1 MNKLKRILILGLIA
15 ILCFSV
21 IPTTVAYADSQPF
34 SIIGS
39 DGTAY
44 TPVKT
49 DIKYDPV
56 GEIYP
61 TVYCLWVP
69 EDVATLTIR
78 ASDTYQK
85 LHCACNK
92 GGTST
97 TENGEIVLSLSTNN
111 HTKRCLSTKL
121 KNIPDVG
128 KYIDSSTDVAHLML
142 VKLYDDQ
149 ATKISYI
156 LIQAG
161 GTKLIA
167 DPQPFSITGS
177 DGTAYTPVKTDI
189 KYDPVGEIY
198 PTVYCLW
205 VPEDVA
211 TLTIRASDTYQK
223 LHCACNKG
231 GTSTTENGEIV
242 LSLSTNNHTKRCLS
256 TKLKNIPGV
265 GKYIDSSTDA
275 AHLMLVKLY
284 DDQTTDISYILIQAG
299 GSAPT
304 EDTTPP
310 ELSLVANGVQRTG
323 ETTATVKFTSS
334 EAGTVYYSLVSADA
348 VDTSGA
354 GTPMVSGENT
364 LNITGLTADAATVY
378 IKAKDSSGNIS
389 ESTLKAAVPAYE
401 TTYEIYLGLWSHA
414 QYYDLGYRVASVTAD
429 GRPLSMSGISEVECS
444 GVKAG
449 QTVKV
454 TLYIPEAGKELA
466 SVSLITNDGNKT
478 PINVTVDGT
487 ENSFTFT
494 MPAANVRT
502 AIGESFT
509 LKDSSIVRYSLKS
522 GVSLLYSNVGNIES
536 NRQGTVTFTDSNGVT
551 LMQAQPGQQVTVTA
565 QPVPYT
571 AGDVFHRKFVCWKGI
586 EGIKVSA
593 EDQLKPSFTFEMP
606 ANDVYLFAEINNVGT
621 EVTWKTNPLDVTNVQ
636 LKGLSSNDSPFV
648 FADGAT
654 LSAIPLGED
663 WWYRYEFTGWTVER
677 DGTTLPD
684 SEVSTSLVNSSRP
697 KGSFGYATKVE
708 FKASGEKMAVTA
720 NFRER
725 AFASV
730 TAAADAAMGSATV
743 TVGSS
748 TPAETQSVVYEGQTV
763 TLTATPGD
771 RYTLTGWEVKE
782 AGSDTL
788 IPTTPVEGN
797 ANQATFTMPATD
809 NSITATAIF
818 AVDPDK
824 ASTACVLEDVDLK
837 ITGATVENQGPSYT
851 VTVPANTDEDTL
863 SAAVLKFTISEYAD
877 IIRAGDETPWPT
889 NGQACGMTLDT
900 PVTFTVRSE
909 KCRLGGDD
917 AAKAEYTIT
926 VVRAKSTQCAID
938 SAKLGNVDGVVDQTG
953 KTVTFTVPADTED
966 SAVATM
972 PLTFTCSQYAS
983 IKLKDAEADWV
994 NDTACG
1000 MKLNEEKTFV
1010 VTAEDGTTT
1019 AEYTVVIHRAP
1030 SDKKALT
1037 GATLGDIAA
1046 VIDEDGHALT
1056 FTVPSD
1062 TTDSTLGEMILK
1074 FTCSP
1079 RAAVKLKDAEDNW
1092 PAAGLRSGLKLGIPA
1107 TFVVTAENGDTQE
1120 YTVTVNRE
1128 KSTEKAITE
1137 AVLTKTGGASVKAD
1151 ISEQNK
1157 TVTFMLPVGTTDA
1170 DVAAMTLKFT
1180 CSQYASIKLEGAETN
1195 WPADGQLCGMKLNE
1209 AKTFVVTA
1217 ENGGTQPYTVL
1228 IVRGKS
1234 AAKELTSAIL
1244 LAKAGDTTSPAT
1256 VKIDNA
1262 KKTID
1267 FTLPAGTDTSK
1278 LGEMILKLT
1287 VSDYATVAKKD
1298 DPGKNWTEGAVCGME
1313 LDKAATFTV
1322 TAENGSTQD
1331 YTVTITRTKSTT
1343 KDITAVKLLDADKSV
1358 IAEGKLSGTTWTITL
1373 PSDTDKALINKIGT
1387 STDVFMQINYT
1398 GVSLAQAEG
1407 YDDATGIIGKWSSG
1421 NVMCGISPNS
1431 SKTFT
1436 VTAED
1441 GSTKTYT
1448 VEIKYTAPNA
1458 PTLSNGSA
1466 TRTSKTGATVK
1477 FTSSE
1482 AGTYYYKVVTHG
1494 AAAPTVDEIKK
1505 STTKGTASAGETTFT
1520 LSNLTEDARDIYIVV
1535 VSASGGESTAL
1546 KIEIPAY
1553 GGGTETPD
1561 TGKFTITANAPK
1573 GGTITTNRT
1582 KADKG
1587 DEIIVTVTPDSG
1599 YQMVEGSLS
1608 YSLAVAG
1615 GETVKITGNRF
1626 IMPGGNVTITCKW
1639 ETATTTAKGITSF
1652 SINGVAGAVNNT
1664 TNTITITMPRG
1675 TDVTKLTPTISTNG
1689 VKSLTPGSGE
1699 TVNFTNSVT
1708 YMATMEDGS
1717 TKAYTVTVYV
1727 DKGTL
1732 ADQFWDKLTD
1742 FVNQVPW
1749 WEYAKH
1755 QQSTSSYPKYW

>member
-21 IPTTVAYADSQPF
+21 IPTTVAYAD
-34 SIIGS
+34 
-39 DGTAY
+39 
-44 TPVKT
+44 
-49 DIKYDPV
+49 
-56 GEIYP
+56 
-61 TVYCLWVP
+61 
-69 EDVATLTIR
+69 
-78 ASDTYQK
+78 
-85 LHCACNK
+85 
-92 GGTST
+92 
-97 TENGEIVLSLSTNN
+97 
-111 HTKRCLSTKL
+111 
-121 KNIPDVG
+121 
-128 KYIDSSTDVAHLML
+128 
-142 VKLYDDQ
+142 
-149 ATKISYI
+149 
-156 LIQAG
+156 
-161 GTKLIA
+161 
-167 DPQPFSITGS
+167 PQPFSITGS

-189 KYDPVGEIY
+189 KYDPVDDIY

-205 VPEDVA
+205 IPEDVEA
-211 TLTIRASDTYQK
+211 LTIRASDTYQN
-223 LHCACNKG
+223 LHCACKRG

-242 LSLSTNNHTKRCLS
+242 LSLSTNNHAKWCLS
-256 TKLKNIPGV
+256 TKLKNIPDV
-265 GKYIDSSTDA
+265 GKYIDSSRDA

-284 DDQTTDISYILIQAG
+284 DDQATDISYILIQAG
-299 GSAPT
+299 GSVPT

-310 ELSLVANGVQRTG
+310 ELSLVADGVQRTG

-334 EAGTVYYSLVSADA
+334 EAGTAYYSLVSADA
-348 VDTSGA
+348 VDTSAA
-354 GTPMVSGENT
+354 GTAMVSGENT

-389 ESTLKAAVPAYE
+389 VSTLEAAVPAYE

-502 AIGESFT
+502 AIGERFT

-522 GVSLLYSNVGNIES
+522 GVSLLYSNVGDIES
-536 NRQGTVTFTDSNGVT
+536 NRQGTVIFTDSNGVT

-571 AGDVFHRKFVCWKGI
+571 AGDVFHRKFVCWKDI

-663 WWYRYEFTGWTVER
+663 WWYRYKFTGWTVER

-708 FKASGEKMAVTA
+708 FKASGKKMAVTA

-743 TVGSS
+743 TVGGS

-763 TLTATPGD
+763 TLTATPGE
-771 RYTLTGWEVKE
+771 RYMLKGWEVKD
-782 AGSDTL
+782 ADNKDVTY
-788 IPTTPVEGN
+788 TVAKDVN
-797 ANQATFTMPATD
+797 VATFIMPATGKD
-809 NSITATAIF
+809 ITAKAIF
-818 AVDPDK
+818 EVDPAK
-824 ASTACVLEDVDLK
+824 ASAACDLSNVTL
-837 ITGATVENQGPSYT
+837 IIPGATSERSGTKYT
-851 VTVPANTDEDTL
+851 ITVPANTDEAAL
-863 SAAVLKFTISEYAD
+863 AKAVLKL
-877 IIRAGDETPWPT
+877 ET
-889 NGQACGMTLDT
+889 
-900 PVTFTVRSE
+900 
-909 KCRLGGDD
+909 
-917 AAKAEYTIT
+917 
-926 VVRAKSTQCAID
+926 
-938 SAKLGNVDGVVDQTG
+938 
-953 KTVTFTVPADTED
+953 
-966 SAVATM
+966 
-972 PLTFTCSQYAS
+972 
-983 IKLKDAEADWV
+983 
-994 NDTACG
+994 
-1000 MKLNEEKTFV
+1000 
-1010 VTAEDGTTT
+1010 
-1019 AEYTVVIHRAP
+1019 
-1030 SDKKALT
+1030 
-1037 GATLGDIAA
+1037 
-1046 VIDEDGHALT
+1046 
-1056 FTVPSD
+1056 
-1062 TTDSTLGEMILK
+1062 
-1074 FTCSP
+1074 
-1079 RAAVKLKDAEDNW
+1079 
-1092 PAAGLRSGLKLGIPA
+1092 
-1107 TFVVTAENGDTQE
+1107 
-1120 YTVTVNRE
+1120 
-1128 KSTEKAITE
+1128 
-1137 AVLTKTGGASVKAD
+1137 
-1151 ISEQNK
+1151 
-1157 TVTFMLPVGTTDA
+1157 
-1170 DVAAMTLKFT
+1170 
-1180 CSQYASIKLEGAETN
+1180 
-1195 WPADGQLCGMKLNE
+1195 
-1209 AKTFVVTA
+1209 
-1217 ENGGTQPYTVL
+1217 
-1228 IVRGKS
+1228 
-1234 AAKELTSAIL
+1234 
-1244 LAKAGDTTSPAT
+1244 
-1256 VKIDNA
+1256 
-1262 KKTID
+1262 
-1267 FTLPAGTDTSK
+1267 
-1278 LGEMILKLT
+1278 
-1287 VSDYATVAKKD
+1287 SDYATVKKSGD
-1298 DPGKNWTEGAVCGME
+1298 TGNWPAEGKACDME

-1331 YTVTITRTKSTT
+1331 YAVTITKAKSSE
-1343 KDITAVKLLDADKSV
+1343 KDITAVKLLNADKSV

-1482 AGTYYYKVVTHG
+1482 AGNYFYKVVDHG
-1494 AAAPTVDEIKK
+1494 AAVPTVDTSKNGT
-1505 STTKGTASAGETTFT
+1505 SAVKGENTIT

-1535 VSASGGESTAL
+1535 VNASRGESAAL
-1546 KIEIPAY
+1546 KVEIPAY
-1553 GGGTETPD
+1553 GSGSETPD
-1561 TGKFTITANAPK
+1561 TGKFTITINAPK

-1587 DEIIVTVTPDSG
+1587 DEIIVTVKPDSG
-1599 YQMVEGSLS
+1599 YQMVEGSLT

-1626 IMPGGNVTITCKW
+1626 TMPAGNVTITCKW

-1652 SINGVAGAVNNT
+1652 SVSGVVGAVNNT
-1664 TNTITITMPRG
+1664 TNTITITLPRG
-1675 TDVTKLTPTISTNG
+1675 TDVTKLTPVIATNG

-1699 TVNFTNSVT
+1699 TVDFTNAVT
-1708 YMATMEDGS
+1708 YTAAMEDGS
-1717 TKAYTVTVYV
+1717 SKTYTVTVYV

-1742 FVNQVPW
+1742 FATQVPW

-1755 QQSTSSYPKYW
+1755 QQSTSKYPKYW

>member
-128 KYIDSSTDVAHLML
+128 KYIDSSRDVAHLML

-161 GTKLIA
+161 GAKLIA

-198 PTVYCLW
+198 PTVYCLR

-284 DDQTTDISYILIQAG
+284 DDQATDISYILIQAG
-299 GSAPT
+299 GSVPT

-310 ELSLVANGVQRTG
+310 ELSLIANGVQRTG

-348 VDTSGA
+348 VDTSTA
-354 GTPMVSGENT
+354 GTAMVSGENT
-364 LNITGLTADAATVY
+364 LNITGITADATTVY
-378 IKAKDSSGNIS
+378 IKAKDGSGNIS
-389 ESTLKAAVPAYE
+389 VSTLEAAVPAYE

-502 AIGESFT
+502 AIGERFT

-522 GVSLLYSNVGNIES
+522 GVSLLYSNVGDIES

-551 LMQAQPGQQVTVTA
+551 LMQALPGQQVTVTA

-571 AGDVFHRKFVCWKGI
+571 AGNVFHRKFVCWKDI
-586 EGIKVSA
+586 EGIEVSA
-593 EDQLKPSFTFEMP
+593 EDRLTPSFTFTMP
-606 ANDVYLFAEINNVGT
+606 ASDVYLFAEINNVGT

-677 DGTTLPD
+677 DGATLPD

-708 FKASGEKMAVTA
+708 FKASGEKMTVTA

-725 AFASV
+725 KFASV
-730 TAAADAAMGSATV
+730 TAVADATMGSATV
-743 TVGSS
+743 TVGENTGTSQY
-748 TPAETQSVVYEGQTV
+748 PVYEGQTV

-771 RYTLTGWEVKE
+771 RYSLKGWDVK
-782 AGSDTL
+782 DTDN
-788 IPTTPVEGN
+788 TAVEYRVAKD
-797 ANQATFTMPATD
+797 ANVATFIMPDTGKD
-809 NSITATAIF
+809 ITAKAIF
-818 AVDPDK
+818 EVDPEK
-824 ASTACVLEDVDLK
+824 ASNERNV
-837 ITGATVENQGPSYT
+837 TGVNLYSGSTDGAPINQGFAKEGT
-851 VTVPANTDEDTL
+851 KLTITLPANMDTANL
-863 SAAVLKFTISEYAD
+863 ADLILKFTVSDYATIKQKD
-877 IIRAGDETPWPT
+877 ANENWPAD
-889 NGQACGMTLDT
+889 GKACGMALDT
-900 PVTFTVRSE
+900 PVTFTV
-909 KCRLGGDD
+909 
-917 AAKAEYTIT
+917 
-926 VVRAKSTQCAID
+926 
-938 SAKLGNVDGVVDQTG
+938 
-953 KTVTFTVPADTED
+953 
-966 SAVATM
+966 
-972 PLTFTCSQYAS
+972 
-983 IKLKDAEADWV
+983 
-994 NDTACG
+994 
-1000 MKLNEEKTFV
+1000 
-1010 VTAEDGTTT
+1010 
-1019 AEYTVVIHRAP
+1019 
-1030 SDKKALT
+1030 
-1037 GATLGDIAA
+1037 
-1046 VIDEDGHALT
+1046 
-1056 FTVPSD
+1056 
-1062 TTDSTLGEMILK
+1062 
-1074 FTCSP
+1074 
-1079 RAAVKLKDAEDNW
+1079 
-1092 PAAGLRSGLKLGIPA
+1092 
-1107 TFVVTAENGDTQE
+1107 TAENG
-1120 YTVTVNRE
+1120 
-1128 KSTEKAITE
+1128 K
-1137 AVLTKTGGASVKAD
+1137 
-1151 ISEQNK
+1151 
-1157 TVTFMLPVGTTDA
+1157 
-1170 DVAAMTLKFT
+1170 
-1180 CSQYASIKLEGAETN
+1180 
-1195 WPADGQLCGMKLNE
+1195 
-1209 AKTFVVTA
+1209 
-1217 ENGGTQPYTVL
+1217 
-1228 IVRGKS
+1228 
-1234 AAKELTSAIL
+1234 
-1244 LAKAGDTTSPAT
+1244 
-1256 VKIDNA
+1256 
-1262 KKTID
+1262 
-1267 FTLPAGTDTSK
+1267 
-1278 LGEMILKLT
+1278 
-1287 VSDYATVAKKD
+1287 
-1298 DPGKNWTEGAVCGME
+1298 
-1313 LDKAATFTV
+1313 
-1322 TAENGSTQD
+1322 TQD
-1331 YTVTITRTKSTT
+1331 YTLTITKAKSRE
-1343 KDITAVKLLDADKSV
+1343 KDITAVKLLNADKSV

-1458 PTLSNGSA
+1458 PTLSGGSA
-1466 TRTSKTGATVK
+1466 TRSSKTAATVK

-1482 AGTYYYKVVTHG
+1482 AGNYFYKVVDHG
-1494 AAAPTVDEIKK
+1494 AAAPTADEIMK
-1505 STTKGTASAGETTFT
+1505 STTKGTASTGEITFT

-1535 VSASGGESTAL
+1535 VSAAGGESAPL
-1546 KIEIPAY
+1546 KVEIPAY
-1553 GGGTETPD
+1553 GSGSETPD
-1561 TGKFTITANAPK
+1561 TGKFTITINAPK

-1587 DEIIVTVTPDSG
+1587 DEIIVTVKPDSG
-1599 YQMVEGSLS
+1599 YQMVEGSLT

-1626 IMPGGNVTITCKW
+1626 TMPAGNVTITCKW

-1652 SINGVAGAVNNT
+1652 SISGVVGAVNNT
-1664 TNTITITMPRG
+1664 TNTITITLPRG
-1675 TDVTKLTPTISTNG
+1675 TDVTKLTPVIATNG

-1699 TVNFTNSVT
+1699 TVDFTNAVT
-1708 YMATMEDGS
+1708 YTAAMEDGS
-1717 TKAYTVTVYV
+1717 SKTYTVTVYV

-1742 FVNQVPW
+1742 FATQVPW

-1755 QQSTSSYPKYW
+1755 QQSTSKYPKYW

>member
-1 MNKLKRILILGLIA
+1 MKKHKQTILPLLLLTVLLLVGL
-15 ILCFSV
+15 CDR
-21 IPTTVAYADSQPF
+21 AYAEESARYPYLASIEVIDVKF
-34 SIIGS
+34 STGATFEEGK
-39 DGTAY
+39 DGK
-44 TPVKT
+44 PVKT
-49 DIKYDPV
+49 QWKNYTEPQLPENTLQCDYV
-56 GEIYP
+56 LGEI
-61 TVYCLWVP
+61 TVYTNGVP
-69 EDVATLTIR
+69 K
-78 ASDTYQK
+78 ASAKRSAKVTPIYK
-85 LHCACNK
+85 LEN
-92 GGTST
+92 SDLV
-97 TENGEIVLSLSTNN
+97 TEYAPVSGS
-111 HTKRCLSTKL
+111 
-121 KNIPDVG
+121 
-128 KYIDSSTDVAHLML
+128 
-142 VKLYDDQ
+142 
-149 ATKISYI
+149 ATKTI
-156 LIQAG
+156 
-161 GTKLIA
+161 KV
-167 DPQPFSITGS
+167 GS
-177 DGTAYTPVKTDI
+177 KMANKIYFVANGKKYGYYLTVTDI
-189 KYDPVGEIY
+189 KNDDSPVET
-198 PTVYCLW
+198 PT
-205 VPEDVA
+205 A
-211 TLTIRASDTYQK
+211 ITL
-223 LHCACNKG
+223 
-231 GTSTTENGEIV
+231 EEIV
-242 LSLSTNNHTKRCLS
+242 TNRT
-256 TKLKNIPGV
+256 
-265 GKYIDSSTDA
+265 
-275 AHLMLVKLY
+275 
-284 DDQTTDISYILIQAG
+284 
-299 GSAPT
+299 
-304 EDTTPP
+304 
-310 ELSLVANGVQRTG
+310 AN
-323 ETTATVKFTSS
+323 ET
-334 EAGTVYYSLVSADA
+334 
-348 VDTSGA
+348 
-354 GTPMVSGENT
+354 
-364 LNITGLTADAATVY
+364 ATVY
-378 IKAKDSSGNIS
+378 IKSNAAGTYCYDVTEVDG
-389 ESTLKAAVPAYE
+389 EPTFDTTAEGTTLKSGVN
-401 TTYEIYLGLWSHA
+401 TIQLTGLTAGAKKLHILAKSVGLT
-414 QYYDLGYRVASVTAD
+414 DVTASFDVPKFAVAHSLSASTSLLWENQGDKD
-429 GRPLSMSGISEVECS
+429 GNRKGNVVFTNQSGTSITSAFEGE
-444 GVKAG
+444 
-449 QTVKV
+449 TVTATAEPYDKSSWYEFSFV
-454 TLYIPEAGKELA
+454 QWKNETGIELA
-466 SVSLITNDGNKT
+466 EEQRKT
-478 PINVTVDGT
+478 KTV
-487 ENSFTFT
+487 TFT
-494 MPAANVRT
+494 MPDA
-502 AIGESFT
+502 
-509 LKDSSIVRYSLKS
+509 
-522 GVSLLYSNVGNIES
+522 
-536 NRQGTVTFTDSNGVT
+536 
-551 LMQAQPGQQVTVTA
+551 
-565 QPVPYT
+565 
-571 AGDVFHRKFVCWKGI
+571 DV
-586 EGIKVSA
+586 A
-593 EDQLKPSFTFEMP
+593 
-606 ANDVYLFAEINNVGT
+606 LFAEFKNVGT
-621 EVTWKTNPLDVTNVQ
+621 TVTWDSTPSGAPAIMVNGNTLDTQYVYRTGSTAIVSFNGADNWKESWVFLGWEIMIDGENRADDQKYVIYNDLSGLPSIKLAGDNVTITA
-636 LKGLSSNDSPFV
+636 KFRSKV
-648 FADGAT
+648 FA
-654 LSAIPLGED
+654 
-663 WWYRYEFTGWTVER
+663 
-677 DGTTLPD
+677 
-684 SEVSTSLVNSSRP
+684 
-697 KGSFGYATKVE
+697 
-708 FKASGEKMAVTA
+708 AVTA
-720 NFRER
+720 K
-725 AFASV
+725 
-730 TAAADAAMGSATV
+730 ADPAMGSAAV
-743 TVGSS
+743 AIGDGEASPS
-748 TPAETQSVVYEGQTV
+748 QSIVFEGQTV

-797 ANQATFTMPATD
+797 ANQATFTMPSTGKD
-809 NSITATAIF
+809 ITAKAIF
-818 AVDPDK
+818 EVDPAN
-824 ASTACVLEDVDLK
+824 ASAACVLEDVELAIPSAK
-837 ITGATVENQGPSYT
+837 VENTGTSYT
-851 VTVPANTDEDTL
+851 ITVPANTDADTL
-863 SAAVLKFTISEYAD
+863 AAAELKFTVSEYAD
-877 IIRAGDETPWPT
+877 VVTADGSVWPED
-889 NGQACGMTLDT
+889 GKACGMTLDT

-909 KCRLGGDD
+909 KCRIGEDD
-917 AAKAEYTIT
+917 TAKADYTIT
-926 VVRAKSTQCAID
+926 VIRAKSTQCAIG
-938 SAKLGNVDGVVDQTG
+938 SAKLGNVDGVVNQTG
-953 KTVTFTVPADTED
+953 KTLTFTIPADTED
-966 SAVATM
+966 SAVTNM
-972 PLTFTCSQYAS
+972 PLTFACSQYAS

-1046 VIDEDGHALT
+1046 VIDEDDHAVT
-1056 FTVPSD
+1056 FTVPAD

-1092 PAAGLRSGLKLGIPA
+1092 PAAGLRSGLKLGVPA

-1157 TVTFMLPVGTTDA
+1157 TVTFTLPVGTTDA

-1180 CSQYASIKLEGAETN
+1180 CSQYASIKLENAGDN
-1195 WPADGQLCGMKLNE
+1195 WPAGGQLCGMKLNE
-1209 AKTFVVTA
+1209 TKTFVVTA
-1217 ENGGTQPYTVL
+1217 ENGDTQAYTVL

-1234 AAKELTSAIL
+1234 SAKEITNALL

-1267 FTLPAGTDTSK
+1267 FTLPAGSDTSK

-1373 PSDTDKALINKIGT
+1373 PSDTDEALINKIGT

-1466 TRTSKTGATVK
+1466 ARSSKTAATVK
-1477 FTSSE
+1477 FTTNE

-1494 AAAPTVDEIKK
+1494 ATAPTADEIMK
-1505 STTKGTASAGETTFT
+1505 STTKGTASAGETAFT

-1626 IMPGGNVTITCKW
+1626 TMPGGNVTITCKW
-1639 ETATTTAKGITSF
+1639 ETATTTANGITSF

-1675 TDVTKLTPTISTNG
+1675 TDVTKLTPAISTNG

-1708 YMATMEDGS
+1708 YTATMEDGS
-1717 TKAYTVTVYV
+1717 TKTYTVTVYV

-1749 WEYAKH
+1749 WQYAEK
-1755 QQSTSSYPKYW
+1755 QQSTSKYPKYW

>member
-34 SIIGS
+34 SITGS

-61 TVYCLWVP
+61 TLYCLWVP
-69 EDVATLTIR
+69 EDVEALTIR
-78 ASDTYQK
+78 ASDIYTTLQ
-85 LHCACNK
+85 CACNK
-92 GGTST
+92 GGAST
-97 TENGEIVLSLSTNN
+97 VENGEIALSLSTNN

-121 KNIPDVG
+121 KNISGVD
-128 KYIDSSTDVAHLML
+128 KYIDSSTDVTHLML

-149 ATKISYI
+149 ATDISYI

-198 PTVYCLW
+198 PTVYCLR

-211 TLTIRASDTYQK
+211 TLTIRASDIYTTLQ
-223 LHCACNKG
+223 CACNKG

-256 TKLKNIPGV
+256 TKLKNISGV
-265 GKYIDSSTDA
+265 GKYIDSSTDVT
-275 AHLMLVKLY
+275 HLMLVKLY
-284 DDQTTDISYILIQAG
+284 DDQATDISYILIQAG
-299 GSAPT
+299 GSVPT

-310 ELSLVANGVQRTG
+310 ELSLVADGVQRTG

-334 EAGTVYYSLVSADA
+334 EAGTAYYSLVSADA
-348 VDTSGA
+348 VDTSAA
-354 GTPMVSGENT
+354 GTAMVSGENT

-389 ESTLKAAVPAYE
+389 VSTLEAAVPAYE

-502 AIGESFT
+502 AIGERFT

-522 GVSLLYSNVGNIES
+522 GVSLLYSNVGDIES
-536 NRQGTVTFTDSNGVT
+536 NRQGTVIFTDSNGVT

-571 AGDVFHRKFVCWKGI
+571 AGDVFHREFVCWKDI

-708 FKASGEKMAVTA
+708 FKASGKKMAVTA
-720 NFRER
+720 NFLER

-743 TVGSS
+743 TVGENTGTSQY
-748 TPAETQSVVYEGQTV
+748 PVYEGQSV
-763 TLTATPGD
+763 ILTAAPGA
-771 RYTLTGWEVKE
+771 RYTLTGWEVK
-782 AGSDTL
+782 DTDGTE
-788 IPTTPVEGN
+788 IAVTPVEGN
-797 ANQATFTMPATD
+797 ANQATFTMPATGK
-809 NSITATAIF
+809 NISAKAIF
-818 AVDPDK
+818 EVDPDK
-824 ASTACVLEDVDLK
+824 ASPACVLEDVELA
-837 ITGATVENQGPSYT
+837 IPSATVENTGTSYT
-851 VTVPANTDEDTL
+851 ITVPANTDADTL
-863 SAAVLKFTISEYAD
+863 AAAVLKFTVSKYAD
-877 IIRAGDETPWPT
+877 VVTADGSVWPED
-889 NGQACGMTLDT
+889 GKACGMTLDT

-909 KCRLGGDD
+909 KCRIGKDD
-917 AAKAEYTIT
+917 NAKADYTIT
-926 VVRAKSTQCAID
+926 VIRAKSTQCAIG

-953 KTVTFTVPADTED
+953 KTLTFTVPADTED
-966 SAVATM
+966 SAVTNM
-972 PLTFTCSQYAS
+972 PLTFACSQYAS

-1019 AEYTVVIHRAP
+1019 AVYTVVIHRAP

-1037 GATLGDIAA
+1037 GATLGDIVA

-1056 FTVPSD
+1056 FTVPAD
-1062 TTDSTLGEMILK
+1062 TTDSKLGEMILK

-1079 RAAVKLKDAEDNW
+1079 RATVKLKDADNNW
-1092 PAAGLRSGLKLGIPA
+1092 PDSGEACRLKLGVPA
-1107 TFVVTAENGDTQE
+1107 TFVVTAEDTSTRE

-1128 KSTEKAITE
+1128 QSTENAITE
-1137 AVLTKTGGASVKAD
+1137 AVLTKTDGTSVKAD
-1151 ISEQNK
+1151 ISEQNR
-1157 TVTFMLPVGTTDA
+1157 TITFTLPVGTTDA

-1217 ENGGTQPYTVL
+1217 ENGGTQKYPVL

-1234 AAKELTSAIL
+1234 AAKEITSAIL

-1267 FTLPAGTDTSK
+1267 FTLPAGSDTSK

-1287 VSDYATVAKKD
+1287 VSDYATVKKSGD
-1298 DPGKNWTEGAVCGME
+1298 TDNWPAAGKACGME
-1313 LDKAATFTV
+1313 LNKAATFTV

-1343 KDITAVKLLDADKSV
+1343 KDITAVKLLNADKSV

-1407 YDDATGIIGKWSSG
+1407 YDDATGTIGKWSSG

-1458 PTLSNGSA
+1458 PTLSGGSA
-1466 TRTSKTGATVK
+1466 TRSSKTAATVK

-1482 AGTYYYKVVTHG
+1482 AGNYFYKVVDHG
-1494 AAAPTVDEIKK
+1494 AAVPTVDTSKNGT
-1505 STTKGTASAGETTFT
+1505 SAVKGENTIT

-1535 VSASGGESTAL
+1535 VNASRGESAAL
-1546 KIEIPAY
+1546 KVEIPAY
-1553 GGGTETPD
+1553 GSGSETPD
-1561 TGKFTITANAPK
+1561 TGKFTITINAPK

-1587 DEIIVTVTPDSG
+1587 DEIIVTVKPDSG
-1599 YQMVEGSLS
+1599 YQMVEGSLT

-1626 IMPGGNVTITCKW
+1626 TMPAGNVTITCKW

-1652 SINGVAGAVNNT
+1652 SIGGVVGAVNNT
-1664 TNTITITMPRG
+1664 TNTITITLPRG
-1675 TDVTKLTPTISTNG
+1675 TDVTKLTPVIATNG
-1689 VKSLTPGSGE
+1689 VKSLTPSSGE
-1699 TVNFTNSVT
+1699 TVNFTNAVT
-1708 YMATMEDGS
+1708 YTAAMEDGS
-1717 TKAYTVTVYV
+1717 SKTYTVTVYV

-1742 FVNQVPW
+1742 FATQVPW

-1755 QQSTSSYPKYW
+1755 QQSTSKYPKYW

>member
-34 SIIGS
+34 SITGS

-61 TVYCLWVP
+61 TLYCLWVP
-69 EDVATLTIR
+69 EDVEALTIR
-78 ASDTYQK
+78 ASDIYTTLQ
-85 LHCACNK
+85 CACNK
-92 GGTST
+92 GGAST
-97 TENGEIVLSLSTNN
+97 VENGEIALSLSTNN

-121 KNIPDVG
+121 KNISGVD
-128 KYIDSSTDVAHLML
+128 KYIDSSTDVTHLML

-149 ATKISYI
+149 ATDISYI

-198 PTVYCLW
+198 PTVYCLR

-211 TLTIRASDTYQK
+211 TLTIRASDIYTTLQ
-223 LHCACNKG
+223 CACNKG

-256 TKLKNIPGV
+256 TKLKNISGV
-265 GKYIDSSTDA
+265 GKYIDSSTDVT
-275 AHLMLVKLY
+275 HLMLVKLY
-284 DDQTTDISYILIQAG
+284 DDQATDISYILIQAG
-299 GSAPT
+299 GSVPT

-310 ELSLVANGVQRTG
+310 ELSLVADGVQRTG

-334 EAGTVYYSLVSADA
+334 EAGTAYYSLVSADA
-348 VDTSGA
+348 VDTSAA
-354 GTPMVSGENT
+354 GTAMVSGENT

-389 ESTLKAAVPAYE
+389 VSTLEAAVPAYE

-502 AIGESFT
+502 AIGERFT

-522 GVSLLYSNVGNIES
+522 GVSLLYSNVGDIES
-536 NRQGTVTFTDSNGVT
+536 NRQGTVIFTDSNGVT

-571 AGDVFHRKFVCWKGI
+571 AGDVFHRKFVCWKDI

-708 FKASGEKMAVTA
+708 FKASGKKMAVTA

-730 TAAADAAMGSATV
+730 TAVADAAMGSATV
-743 TVGSS
+743 TVGENTGTSQY
-748 TPAETQSVVYEGQTV
+748 PVYEGQSV
-763 TLTATPGD
+763 ILTAAPGA
-771 RYTLTGWEVKE
+771 RYTLTGWEVK
-782 AGSDTL
+782 DTDGTE
-788 IPTTPVEGN
+788 IAVTPVEGN
-797 ANQATFTMPATD
+797 ANQATFTMPATGK
-809 NSITATAIF
+809 NISAKAIF
-818 AVDPDK
+818 EVDPAK
-824 ASTACVLEDVDLK
+824 ASPACDLSNVTL
-837 ITGATVENQGPSYT
+837 IIPGATSERSGTKYT
-851 VTVPANTDEDTL
+851 ITVPANTDEAAL
-863 SAAVLKFTISEYAD
+863 AQAVLKLEISEYAAVKKTGEAD
-877 IIRAGDETPWPT
+877 NWPAE
-889 NGQACGMTLDT
+889 GKACGMTLDQA
-900 PVTFTVRSE
+900 VTFTVYSE
-909 KCRLGGDD
+909 KCLLGKDD
-917 AAKAEYTIT
+917 TAKA
-926 VVRAKSTQCAID
+926 
-938 SAKLGNVDGVVDQTG
+938 
-953 KTVTFTVPADTED
+953 
-966 SAVATM
+966 
-972 PLTFTCSQYAS
+972 
-983 IKLKDAEADWV
+983 
-994 NDTACG
+994 
-1000 MKLNEEKTFV
+1000 
-1010 VTAEDGTTT
+1010 
-1019 AEYTVVIHRAP
+1019 
-1030 SDKKALT
+1030 
-1037 GATLGDIAA
+1037 
-1046 VIDEDGHALT
+1046 
-1056 FTVPSD
+1056 
-1062 TTDSTLGEMILK
+1062 
-1074 FTCSP
+1074 
-1079 RAAVKLKDAEDNW
+1079 
-1092 PAAGLRSGLKLGIPA
+1092 
-1107 TFVVTAENGDTQE
+1107 
-1120 YTVTVNRE
+1120 
-1128 KSTEKAITE
+1128 
-1137 AVLTKTGGASVKAD
+1137 
-1151 ISEQNK
+1151 
-1157 TVTFMLPVGTTDA
+1157 
-1170 DVAAMTLKFT
+1170 
-1180 CSQYASIKLEGAETN
+1180 
-1195 WPADGQLCGMKLNE
+1195 
-1209 AKTFVVTA
+1209 
-1217 ENGGTQPYTVL
+1217 
-1228 IVRGKS
+1228 
-1234 AAKELTSAIL
+1234 
-1244 LAKAGDTTSPAT
+1244 
-1256 VKIDNA
+1256 
-1262 KKTID
+1262 
-1267 FTLPAGTDTSK
+1267 
-1278 LGEMILKLT
+1278 
-1287 VSDYATVAKKD
+1287 
-1298 DPGKNWTEGAVCGME
+1298 
-1313 LDKAATFTV
+1313 
-1322 TAENGSTQD
+1322 D
-1331 YTVTITRTKSTT
+1331 YTVTITKVKSSE
-1343 KDITAVKLLDADKSV
+1343 KDITAVKLLNADKSV
-1358 IAEGKLSGTTWTITL
+1358 IAEGKLNGTAWTITL

-1387 STDVFMQINYT
+1387 SPDVFMQINYT

-1407 YDDATGIIGKWSSG
+1407 YDDATGTVGKWSSG

-1436 VTAED
+1436 VTAEN
-1441 GSTKTYT
+1441 GSTKEYT

-1477 FTSSE
+1477 FTTNE

-1494 AAAPTVDEIKK
+1494 AAAPTADEIMK
-1505 STTKGTASAGETTFT
+1505 STTHGTASAGETTIT

-1535 VSASGGESTAL
+1535 VNASGGESTVL
-1546 KIEIPAY
+1546 KVEIPAY
-1553 GGGTETPD
+1553 GSGSETPD
-1561 TGKFTITANAPK
+1561 IGKFTISVNAPK
-1573 GGTITTNRT
+1573 GGKITTNRT

-1599 YQMVEGSLS
+1599 YQMVEGSLT

-1626 IMPGGNVTITCKW
+1626 TMPAGNVTITCKW

-1652 SINGVAGAVNNT
+1652 SISGVVGAVNNT
-1664 TNTITITMPRG
+1664 TNTITITLPRG
-1675 TDVTKLTPTISTNG
+1675 TDVTKLTPVIATNG

-1699 TVNFTNSVT
+1699 TVDFTNAVT
-1708 YMATMEDGS
+1708 YTAAMEDGS
-1717 TKAYTVTVYV
+1717 SKTYTVTVYV

-1742 FVNQVPW
+1742 FATQVPW

-1755 QQSTSSYPKYW
+1755 QQSTSKYPKYW

>member
-1 MNKLKRILILGLIA
+1 
-15 ILCFSV
+15 
-21 IPTTVAYADSQPF
+21 
-34 SIIGS
+34 
-39 DGTAY
+39 
-44 TPVKT
+44 
-49 DIKYDPV
+49 
-56 GEIYP
+56 
-61 TVYCLWVP
+61 
-69 EDVATLTIR
+69 
-78 ASDTYQK
+78 
-85 LHCACNK
+85 
-92 GGTST
+92 
-97 TENGEIVLSLSTNN
+97 
-111 HTKRCLSTKL
+111 
-121 KNIPDVG
+121 
-128 KYIDSSTDVAHLML
+128 
-142 VKLYDDQ
+142 
-149 ATKISYI
+149 
-156 LIQAG
+156 
-161 GTKLIA
+161 
-167 DPQPFSITGS
+167 
-177 DGTAYTPVKTDI
+177 
-189 KYDPVGEIY
+189 
-198 PTVYCLW
+198 
-205 VPEDVA
+205 
-211 TLTIRASDTYQK
+211 
-223 LHCACNKG
+223 
-231 GTSTTENGEIV
+231 
-242 LSLSTNNHTKRCLS
+242 
-256 TKLKNIPGV
+256 
-265 GKYIDSSTDA
+265 
-275 AHLMLVKLY
+275 
-284 DDQTTDISYILIQAG
+284 
-299 GSAPT
+299 
-304 EDTTPP
+304 
-310 ELSLVANGVQRTG
+310 
-323 ETTATVKFTSS
+323 
-334 EAGTVYYSLVSADA
+334 
-348 VDTSGA
+348 
-354 GTPMVSGENT
+354 
-364 LNITGLTADAATVY
+364 
-378 IKAKDSSGNIS
+378 
-389 ESTLKAAVPAYE
+389 
-401 TTYEIYLGLWSHA
+401 
-414 QYYDLGYRVASVTAD
+414 
-429 GRPLSMSGISEVECS
+429 
-444 GVKAG
+444 
-449 QTVKV
+449 
-454 TLYIPEAGKELA
+454 
-466 SVSLITNDGNKT
+466 
-478 PINVTVDGT
+478 
-487 ENSFTFT
+487 
-494 MPAANVRT
+494 
-502 AIGESFT
+502 
-509 LKDSSIVRYSLKS
+509 
-522 GVSLLYSNVGNIES
+522 
-536 NRQGTVTFTDSNGVT
+536 
-551 LMQAQPGQQVTVTA
+551 MQAQPGQQVTVTA

-571 AGDVFHRKFVCWKGI
+571 AGDVFHREFVCWKDI

-708 FKASGEKMAVTA
+708 FKASGKKMAVTA
-720 NFRER
+720 NFLER

-743 TVGSS
+743 TVGENTGTSQY
-748 TPAETQSVVYEGQTV
+748 PVYEGQSV
-763 TLTATPGD
+763 ILTAAPGA
-771 RYTLTGWEVKE
+771 RYTLTGWEVK
-782 AGSDTL
+782 DTDGTE
-788 IPTTPVEGN
+788 IAVTPVEGN
-797 ANQATFTMPATD
+797 ANQATFTMPATGK
-809 NSITATAIF
+809 NISAKAIF
-818 AVDPDK
+818 EVDPDK
-824 ASTACVLEDVDLK
+824 ASPACVLEDVELA
-837 ITGATVENQGPSYT
+837 IPSATVENTGTSYT
-851 VTVPANTDEDTL
+851 ITVPANTDADTL
-863 SAAVLKFTISEYAD
+863 AAAVLKFTVSKYAD
-877 IIRAGDETPWPT
+877 VVTADGSVWPED
-889 NGQACGMTLDT
+889 GKACGMTLDT

-909 KCRLGGDD
+909 KCRIGKDD
-917 AAKAEYTIT
+917 TAKADYTIT
-926 VVRAKSTQCAID
+926 VIRAKSTQCAIG

-953 KTVTFTVPADTED
+953 KTLTFTVPADTED
-966 SAVATM
+966 SAVTNM
-972 PLTFTCSQYAS
+972 PLTFACSQYAS

-1000 MKLNEEKTFV
+1000 MKLNEEKAFV

-1019 AEYTVVIHRAP
+1019 AVYTVVIHRAP

-1056 FTVPSD
+1056 FTVPAD
-1062 TTDSTLGEMILK
+1062 TTDSTLGEMILQ
-1074 FTCSP
+1074 FTCPP

-1092 PAAGLRSGLKLGIPA
+1092 PAAGLRSGLKLGVPA

-1128 KSTEKAITE
+1128 KSTEKAITK
-1137 AVLTKTGGASVKAD
+1137 AVLTKTGGTSVKAD
-1151 ISEQNK
+1151 ISEQDK
-1157 TVTFMLPVGTTDA
+1157 TITFTLPAGTTDA

-1209 AKTFVVTA
+1209 TKTFVVTA
-1217 ENGGTQPYTVL
+1217 ENGDTQAYTVL

-1234 AAKELTSAIL
+1234 SAKEITNALL

-1267 FTLPAGTDTSK
+1267 FTLPAGSDTSK

-1287 VSDYATVAKKD
+1287 VSDYATVKKSGD
-1298 DPGKNWTEGAVCGME
+1298 TGNWPAEGKACDME

-1343 KDITAVKLLDADKSV
+1343 KDITAVKLLNADKSV

-1407 YDDATGIIGKWSSG
+1407 YSDASAAENMKWSSG
-1421 NVMCGISPNS
+1421 NIMCGISPNS
-1431 SKTFT
+1431 SNTFT

-1639 ETATTTAKGITSF
+1639 ETATMTAKGITSF

-1708 YMATMEDGS
+1708 YTATMEDGS
-1717 TKAYTVTVYV
+1717 TKTYTVTVYV

-1755 QQSTSSYPKYW
+1755 QQSTSKYPKYW

>member
-198 PTVYCLW
+198 PTVYCLR

-284 DDQTTDISYILIQAG
+284 DDQATDISYILIQAG
-299 GSAPT
+299 GSVPT

-310 ELSLVANGVQRTG
+310 ELSLIANGVQRTG
-323 ETTATVKFTSS
+323 ETTAAVKFTSS

-348 VDTSGA
+348 VDTSTA
-354 GTPMVSGENT
+354 GTAMVSGENT

-389 ESTLKAAVPAYE
+389 VSTLEAAVPAYE

-502 AIGESFT
+502 AIGERFT

-522 GVSLLYSNVGNIES
+522 GVSLLYSNVGDIES

-551 LMQAQPGQQVTVTA
+551 LMQARPGQQVTVTA

-571 AGDVFHRKFVCWKGI
+571 AGNVFHRKFVCWKDI

-708 FKASGEKMAVTA
+708 FKASGKKMAVTA

-743 TVGSS
+743 TVGGS

-763 TLTATPGD
+763 TLTATPGE
-771 RYTLTGWEVKE
+771 RYMLKGWEVKDADNKDVTYKVAE
-782 AGSDTL
+782 D
-788 IPTTPVEGN
+788 VVN
-797 ANQATFTMPATD
+797 VATFTMPATGKD
-809 NSITATAIF
+809 ITAKAIF
-818 AVDPDK
+818 EVDPNN
-824 ASTACVLEDVDLK
+824 ASTACVLEDVELAIPSATVSREGSK
-837 ITGATVENQGPSYT
+837 IT
-851 VTVPANTDEDTL
+851 
-863 SAAVLKFTISEYAD
+863 I
-877 IIRAGDETPWPT
+877 
-889 NGQACGMTLDT
+889 
-900 PVTFTVRSE
+900 
-909 KCRLGGDD
+909 
-917 AAKAEYTIT
+917 
-926 VVRAKSTQCAID
+926 
-938 SAKLGNVDGVVDQTG
+938 
-953 KTVTFTVPADTED
+953 
-966 SAVATM
+966 
-972 PLTFTCSQYAS
+972 
-983 IKLKDAEADWV
+983 
-994 NDTACG
+994 
-1000 MKLNEEKTFV
+1000 
-1010 VTAEDGTTT
+1010 
-1019 AEYTVVIHRAP
+1019 
-1030 SDKKALT
+1030 
-1037 GATLGDIAA
+1037 
-1046 VIDEDGHALT
+1046 
-1056 FTVPSD
+1056 
-1062 TTDSTLGEMILK
+1062 
-1074 FTCSP
+1074 
-1079 RAAVKLKDAEDNW
+1079 
-1092 PAAGLRSGLKLGIPA
+1092 
-1107 TFVVTAENGDTQE
+1107 
-1120 YTVTVNRE
+1120 
-1128 KSTEKAITE
+1128 
-1137 AVLTKTGGASVKAD
+1137 
-1151 ISEQNK
+1151 
-1157 TVTFMLPVGTTDA
+1157 
-1170 DVAAMTLKFT
+1170 
-1180 CSQYASIKLEGAETN
+1180 
-1195 WPADGQLCGMKLNE
+1195 
-1209 AKTFVVTA
+1209 
-1217 ENGGTQPYTVL
+1217 
-1228 IVRGKS
+1228 
-1234 AAKELTSAIL
+1234 
-1244 LAKAGDTTSPAT
+1244 
-1256 VKIDNA
+1256 
-1262 KKTID
+1262 
-1267 FTLPAGTDTSK
+1267 TLPAGTDTSK
-1278 LGEMILKLT
+1278 LADAMLKFT
-1287 VSDYATVAKKD
+1287 VSKYADIIRAGD
-1298 DPGKNWTEGAVCGME
+1298 DAAWPAAGKACGME
-1313 LDKAATFTV
+1313 LDKAVTFTV
-1322 TAENGSTQD
+1322 RSEKNLIGKDETAKAD
-1331 YTVTITRTKSTT
+1331 YKVTITVAKSSA
-1343 KDITAVKLLDADKSV
+1343 KDITAVKLLNADKSV
-1358 IAEGKLSGTTWTITL
+1358 IAEGKLNGTTWTITL
-1373 PSDTDKALINKIGT
+1373 PPDTDKALINKIGT

-1441 GSTKTYT
+1441 DSTKTYT

-1458 PTLSNGSA
+1458 PTLSGGSA
-1466 TRTSKTGATVK
+1466 TRSSKTAATVK

-1482 AGTYYYKVVTHG
+1482 AGNYFYQVVDHG
-1494 AAAPTVDEIKK
+1494 AAVPTVDTSK
-1505 STTKGTASAGETTFT
+1505 SGTSAVKGENTIT

-1535 VSASGGESTAL
+1535 KNASGGESAAL
-1546 KIEIPAY
+1546 KVEIPAY
-1553 GGGTETPD
+1553 GSGSETPD
-1561 TGKFTITANAPK
+1561 TGKFTITINAPK

-1587 DEIIVTVTPDSG
+1587 DEIIVTVKPDSG
-1599 YQMVEGSLS
+1599 YQMVEGSLT

-1626 IMPGGNVTITCKW
+1626 IMPAGNVTITCKW

-1652 SINGVAGAVNNT
+1652 SINGVAGAVNNS

-1675 TDVTKLTPTISTNG
+1675 TDVTKLTPVIATNG
-1689 VKSLTPGSGE
+1689 VKSLTPGNGE
-1699 TVNFTNSVT
+1699 TVNFTNAVT
-1708 YMATMEDGS
+1708 YTVAMEDGS
-1717 TKAYTVTVYV
+1717 SKTYTVTVYV

-1742 FVNQVPW
+1742 FANQVPW
-1749 WEYAKH
+1749 WQYAEK
-1755 QQSTSSYPKYW
+1755 QQSTSKYPKYW

>member
-177 DGTAYTPVKTDI
+177 NGTAYTPVKTDI

-310 ELSLVANGVQRTG
+310 EFSLVANGVQRTG

-401 TTYEIYLGLWSHA
+401 TTYQIYLGLWSHT

-571 AGDVFHRKFVCWKGI
+571 AGDVFHRKFVCWKDIKGI
-586 EGIKVSA
+586 EVST
-593 EDQLKPSFTFEMP
+593 EDQLNPSFTFTMP
-606 ANDVYLFAEINNVGT
+606 ASDVYLFAEINNVGT

-708 FKASGEKMAVTA
+708 FKASGEKMTVTA

-730 TAAADAAMGSATV
+730 TAVADATMGSATV
-743 TVGSS
+743 TVGGS

-763 TLTATPGD
+763 TLTATPGE
-771 RYTLTGWEVKE
+771 RYMLKGWEVKDADKNDVTYTVAE
-782 AGSDTL
+782 D
-788 IPTTPVEGN
+788 VVN
-797 ANQATFTMPATD
+797 VATFIMPATGKD
-809 NSITATAIF
+809 ITAKAIF
-818 AVDPDK
+818 KVDPAK
-824 ASTACVLEDVDLK
+824 ASAACDLSNVTLN
-837 ITGATVENQGPSYT
+837 IPGATSERSGTKYT
-851 VTVPANTDEDTL
+851 ITVPANTDEAAL
-863 SAAVLKFTISEYAD
+863 AQAVLKLEISEYATVKKS
-877 IIRAGDETPWPT
+877 GD
-889 NGQACGMTLDT
+889 
-900 PVTFTVRSE
+900 
-909 KCRLGGDD
+909 
-917 AAKAEYTIT
+917 
-926 VVRAKSTQCAID
+926 
-938 SAKLGNVDGVVDQTG
+938 TG
-953 KTVTFTVPADTED
+953 
-966 SAVATM
+966 
-972 PLTFTCSQYAS
+972 
-983 IKLKDAEADWV
+983 
-994 NDTACG
+994 
-1000 MKLNEEKTFV
+1000 
-1010 VTAEDGTTT
+1010 
-1019 AEYTVVIHRAP
+1019 
-1030 SDKKALT
+1030 
-1037 GATLGDIAA
+1037 
-1046 VIDEDGHALT
+1046 
-1056 FTVPSD
+1056 
-1062 TTDSTLGEMILK
+1062 
-1074 FTCSP
+1074 
-1079 RAAVKLKDAEDNW
+1079 NW
-1092 PAAGLRSGLKLGIPA
+1092 PAEG
-1107 TFVVTAENGDTQE
+1107 
-1120 YTVTVNRE
+1120 
-1128 KSTEKAITE
+1128 KAC
-1137 AVLTKTGGASVKAD
+1137 D
-1151 ISEQNK
+1151 
-1157 TVTFMLPVGTTDA
+1157 
-1170 DVAAMTLKFT
+1170 
-1180 CSQYASIKLEGAETN
+1180 
-1195 WPADGQLCGMKLNE
+1195 
-1209 AKTFVVTA
+1209 
-1217 ENGGTQPYTVL
+1217 
-1228 IVRGKS
+1228 
-1234 AAKELTSAIL
+1234 
-1244 LAKAGDTTSPAT
+1244 
-1256 VKIDNA
+1256 
-1262 KKTID
+1262 
-1267 FTLPAGTDTSK
+1267 
-1278 LGEMILKLT
+1278 
-1287 VSDYATVAKKD
+1287 
-1298 DPGKNWTEGAVCGME
+1298 ME

-1331 YTVTITRTKSTT
+1331 YTVTITKAKSSE
-1343 KDITAVKLLDADKSV
+1343 KDITAVKLLSADKSV

-1373 PSDTDKALINKIGT
+1373 PSNTDKALINKIG
-1387 STDVFMQINYT
+1387 SAPDVFMQINYT

-1458 PTLSNGSA
+1458 PTLSGGSA
-1466 TRTSKTGATVK
+1466 TRTSKTAATVK
-1477 FTSSE
+1477 FTSNE
-1482 AGTYYYKVVTHG
+1482 AGTYFYKVVEHG
-1494 AAAPTVDEIKK
+1494 AAAPTVDEIMK
-1505 STTKGTASAGETTFT
+1505 STTHGTASAGETTIT

-1535 VSASGGESTAL
+1535 VNASGGESTVL
-1546 KIEIPAY
+1546 KVEIPAY
-1553 GGGTETPD
+1553 GSGSETPD
-1561 TGKFTITANAPK
+1561 TGKFTITINAPK
-1573 GGTITTNRT
+1573 GGKITTNRT

-1599 YQMVEGSLS
+1599 YQMAEGSLT

-1626 IMPGGNVTITCKW
+1626 TMPAGNVTITCKW

-1652 SINGVAGAVNNT
+1652 SINGVAGAVNNS

-1675 TDVTKLTPTISTNG
+1675 TDVTKLTPVIATNG
-1689 VKSLTPGSGE
+1689 VKSLTPGNGV
-1699 TVNFTNSVT
+1699 TVDFTNAVT
-1708 YMATMEDGS
+1708 YTAAMEDGS
-1717 TKAYTVTVYV
+1717 SKTYTVTVYV

-1742 FVNQVPW
+1742 FANQVPW
-1749 WEYAKH
+1749 WQYAEK
-1755 QQSTSSYPKYW
+1755 QQSTSKYPKYW

>member
-1 MNKLKRILILGLIA
+1 MKKHKQTILPLLLLTVLLLAGLCDRTYAEESAQYPYLTSFEMVDVDFFSSPKFNTGKDGTPIGVEWKNYPDGPQESVNKTECDYVLGEIKVYTNGVPTGNVRKRKAYVTPVYTLANSDLITQYATASGKQATNIITA
-15 ILCFSV
+15 GNSTTATTRSDIICF
-21 IPTTVAYADSQPF
+21 TTADGTKYGYNLTVLD
-34 SIIGS
+34 GS
-39 DGTAY
+39 D
-44 TPVKT
+44 
-49 DIKYDPV
+49 
-56 GEIYP
+56 
-61 TVYCLWVP
+61 
-69 EDVATLTIR
+69 
-78 ASDTYQK
+78 
-85 LHCACNK
+85 
-92 GGTST
+92 
-97 TENGEIVLSLSTNN
+97 
-111 HTKRCLSTKL
+111 
-121 KNIPDVG
+121 
-128 KYIDSSTDVAHLML
+128 
-142 VKLYDDQ
+142 
-149 ATKISYI
+149 
-156 LIQAG
+156 
-161 GTKLIA
+161 
-167 DPQPFSITGS
+167 QPIET
-177 DGTAYTPVKTDI
+177 
-189 KYDPVGEIY
+189 
-198 PTVYCLW
+198 
-205 VPEDVA
+205 
-211 TLTIRASDTYQK
+211 
-223 LHCACNKG
+223 
-231 GTSTTENGEIV
+231 
-242 LSLSTNNHTKRCLS
+242 
-256 TKLKNIPGV
+256 
-265 GKYIDSSTDA
+265 
-275 AHLMLVKLY
+275 
-284 DDQTTDISYILIQAG
+284 
-299 GSAPT
+299 PT
-304 EDTTPP
+304 EITLESIAVNRTAEDTATIYIK
-310 ELSLVANGVQRTG
+310 SNVAGTYYYAVTEADEG
-323 ETTATVKFTSS
+323 PSFDETAETTALRRY
-334 EAGTVYYSLVSADA
+334 A
-348 VDTSGA
+348 
-354 GTPMVSGENT
+354 NT
-364 LNITGLTADAATVY
+364 IQLTGLTAG
-378 IKAKDSSGNIS
+378 AKKLHILAKS
-389 ESTLKAAVPAYE
+389 E
-401 TTYEIYLGLWSHA
+401 GL
-414 QYYDLGYRVASVTAD
+414 D
-429 GRPLSMSGISEVECS
+429 
-444 GVKAG
+444 
-449 QTVKV
+449 
-454 TLYIPEAGKELA
+454 
-466 SVSLITNDGNKT
+466 
-478 PINVTVDGT
+478 NVTVSFDVPKFAVAHSLSASTSLIWEDQGDKDGNRKGNVVFTNQSGTPITSAFEGETVTATAEPYSESPMYEFSFVQWKDETGIKLT
-487 ENSFTFT
+487 EEQCKTN
-494 MPAANVRT
+494 
-502 AIGESFT
+502 
-509 LKDSSIVRYSLKS
+509 
-522 GVSLLYSNVGNIES
+522 
-536 NRQGTVTFTDSNGVT
+536 TVTFKMPDADVT
-551 LMQAQPGQQVTVTA
+551 
-565 QPVPYT
+565 
-571 AGDVFHRKFVCWKGI
+571 
-586 EGIKVSA
+586 
-593 EDQLKPSFTFEMP
+593 
-606 ANDVYLFAEINNVGT
+606 LFAEFKNVGT
-621 EVTWKTNPLDVTNVQ
+621 TVTWGSTPNGAPAVTVNGNTRDTQYVYRTGSTAIVNFNSDGNWKESWVLLGWEIMIDDVDRANDPEYVTYNDVSGYPSVKLAGDNVQ
-636 LKGLSSNDSPFV
+636 ITAKFRSKI
-648 FADGAT
+648 FA
-654 LSAIPLGED
+654 
-663 WWYRYEFTGWTVER
+663 
-677 DGTTLPD
+677 
-684 SEVSTSLVNSSRP
+684 
-697 KGSFGYATKVE
+697 
-708 FKASGEKMAVTA
+708 AVTA
-720 NFRER
+720 K
-725 AFASV
+725 
-730 TAAADAAMGSATV
+730 ADPAMGSAAV
-743 TVGSS
+743 AIGNGEASPS
-748 TPAETQSVVYEGQTV
+748 QSIVFEGQTV

-824 ASTACVLEDVDLK
+824 ASTACVLKDVELA
-837 ITGATVENQGPSYT
+837 IPSASVENKGTSYT
-851 VTVPANTDEDTL
+851 ITVPANTDADTL
-863 SAAVLKFTISEYAD
+863 AAAVLKFTVSKYAD
-877 IIRAGDETPWPT
+877 VVTADGSVWPED
-889 NGQACGMTLDT
+889 GKACGMTLDT

-909 KCRLGGDD
+909 KCRIGKDGT
-917 AAKAEYTIT
+917 AKADYTIT
-926 VVRAKSTQCAID
+926 VIRAKSTQCAID
-938 SAKLGNVDGVVDQTG
+938 SAKLDNVDGVVDQTG

-983 IKLKDAEADWV
+983 IKLKDAEADWI

-1010 VTAEDGTTT
+1010 VTAEDGTTM
-1019 AEYTVVIHRAP
+1019 AKYTVVIHRTP

-1037 GATLGDIAA
+1037 GATLGDIPAEIDDDSHA
-1046 VIDEDGHALT
+1046 VT

-1062 TTDSTLGEMILK
+1062 TTNSTLGEMILK

-1092 PAAGLRSGLKLGIPA
+1092 PAAGLRSGLKLGVPA

-1234 AAKELTSAIL
+1234 AAKEITSAIL

-1267 FTLPAGTDTSK
+1267 FTLPAGSDTSK

-1407 YDDATGIIGKWSSG
+1407 YDNATGIIGKWSSG

-1708 YMATMEDGS
+1708 YTATMEDGS
-1717 TKAYTVTVYV
+1717 TKTYTVTVYV

>member
-198 PTVYCLW
+198 PTVYCLR

-284 DDQTTDISYILIQAG
+284 DDQATDISYILIQAG
-299 GSAPT
+299 GSVPT

-310 ELSLVANGVQRTG
+310 ELSLIANGVQRTG
-323 ETTATVKFTSS
+323 ETTAAVKFTSS

-348 VDTSGA
+348 VDTSTA
-354 GTPMVSGENT
+354 GTAMVSGENT
-364 LNITGLTADAATVY
+364 LNITGLTADATTVY

-389 ESTLKAAVPAYE
+389 VSTLEAAVPAYE

-502 AIGESFT
+502 AIGERFT

-522 GVSLLYSNVGNIES
+522 GVSLLYSNVGDIES
-536 NRQGTVTFTDSNGVT
+536 NRQGTVIFTDSNGVT

-571 AGDVFHRKFVCWKGI
+571 AGDVFHRKFVCWKDI

-730 TAAADAAMGSATV
+730 TAVADATMGSATV
-743 TVGSS
+743 AVGDS

-763 TLTATPGD
+763 TLTATPGN
-771 RYTLTGWEVKE
+771 RYTLTGWEVKA

-797 ANQATFTMPATD
+797 ANQATFTMPTTD

-824 ASTACVLEDVDLK
+824 ASAACVLEDVELAIPSAK
-837 ITGATVENQGPSYT
+837 VENTGTSYT
-851 VTVPANTDEDTL
+851 ITVPANTDADTL
-863 SAAVLKFTISEYAD
+863 AAAELKFTVSEYAD
-877 IIRAGDETPWPT
+877 VVTADGSVWPED
-889 NGQACGMTLDT
+889 GKACGMALDT

-909 KCRLGGDD
+909 KCRIGKDGT
-917 AAKAEYTIT
+917 AKADYTVTIN
-926 VVRAKSTQCAID
+926 RAKSTQCAID

-1000 MKLNEEKTFV
+1000 MKLNEKKTFV

-1056 FTVPSD
+1056 FTVPAD
-1062 TTDSTLGEMILK
+1062 TTDSKLGEMILK

-1079 RAAVKLKDAEDNW
+1079 RATVKLKDAEDNW
-1092 PAAGLRSGLKLGIPA
+1092 PAAGLRSGLKLGVPA

-1137 AVLTKTGGASVKAD
+1137 AVLTKTGGTSVKAD

-1157 TVTFMLPVGTTDA
+1157 TITFTLPAGTTDA

-1217 ENGGTQPYTVL
+1217 ENGGTQTYTVL

-1234 AAKELTSAIL
+1234 AAKEITSAIL

-1267 FTLPAGTDTSK
+1267 FTLPAGSDTSK

-1287 VSDYATVAKKD
+1287 VSDYATVKKSGD
-1298 DPGKNWTEGAVCGME
+1298 TDNWPAAGKACGME
-1313 LDKAATFTV
+1313 LNKAATFTV
-1322 TAENGSTQD
+1322 TAENGDAQD

-1343 KDITAVKLLDADKSV
+1343 KDITAVKLLNADKSV

-1458 PTLSNGSA
+1458 PTLSGGSA
-1466 TRTSKTGATVK
+1466 TRSSKTAATVK

-1482 AGTYYYKVVTHG
+1482 AGNYFYKVVDHG
-1494 AAAPTVDEIKK
+1494 ATAPTADEIMK
-1505 STTKGTASAGETTFT
+1505 STTKGTASTGEITFT

-1535 VSASGGESTAL
+1535 VSAAGGESAPL
-1546 KIEIPAY
+1546 KVEIPAY
-1553 GGGTETPD
+1553 GSGSETPD
-1561 TGKFTITANAPK
+1561 TGKFTITINAPK

-1587 DEIIVTVTPDSG
+1587 DEIIVTVKPDSG
-1599 YQMVEGSLS
+1599 YQMVEGSLT

-1615 GETVKITGNRF
+1615 GETVKITDNRF
-1626 IMPGGNVTITCKW
+1626 TMPAGNVTITCKW

-1652 SINGVAGAVNNT
+1652 SISGVVGAVNNT
-1664 TNTITITMPRG
+1664 TNTITITLPRG
-1675 TDVTKLTPTISTNG
+1675 TDVTKLTPVIATNG

-1699 TVNFTNSVT
+1699 TVDFTNAVT
-1708 YMATMEDGS
+1708 YTAAMEDGS
-1717 TKAYTVTVYV
+1717 SKTYTVTVYV

-1742 FVNQVPW
+1742 FATQVPW

-1755 QQSTSSYPKYW
+1755 QQSTSKYPKYW

>member
-128 KYIDSSTDVAHLML
+128 KYIDSSRDVAHLML

-198 PTVYCLW
+198 PTVYCLR

-284 DDQTTDISYILIQAG
+284 DDQATDISYILIQAG
-299 GSAPT
+299 GSVPT

-310 ELSLVANGVQRTG
+310 ELSLIANGVQRTG
-323 ETTATVKFTSS
+323 ETIATVKFTSS

-348 VDTSGA
+348 VDTSTA
-354 GTPMVSGENT
+354 GTAMVSGENT
-364 LNITGLTADAATVY
+364 LNITGITADATTVY
-378 IKAKDSSGNIS
+378 IKAKDGSGNIS
-389 ESTLKAAVPAYE
+389 VSTLEAAVPAYE

-454 TLYIPEAGKELA
+454 TLFIPEAGKELA

-502 AIGESFT
+502 AIGERFT

-522 GVSLLYSNVGNIES
+522 GVSLLYSNVGDIES
-536 NRQGTVTFTDSNGVT
+536 NRQGTVTFTDDAGVT
-551 LMQAQPGQQVTVTA
+551 LMQALPGQQVTVTA

-571 AGDVFHRKFVCWKGI
+571 AGNVFHRKFVCWKDI
-586 EGIKVSA
+586 EGIEVSA
-593 EDQLKPSFTFEMP
+593 EDRLTPSFTFTMP
-606 ANDVYLFAEINNVGT
+606 ASDVYLFAEINNVGT

-677 DGTTLPD
+677 DGATLPD

-708 FKASGEKMAVTA
+708 FKASGEKMTVTA

-725 AFASV
+725 KFASV
-730 TAAADAAMGSATV
+730 TAVADATMGSATV
-743 TVGSS
+743 TVGENTGTSQY
-748 TPAETQSVVYEGQTV
+748 PVYEGQTV
-763 TLTATPGD
+763 TLTAIPGD
-771 RYTLTGWEVKE
+771 RYSLKGWDVK
-782 AGSDTL
+782 DTDN
-788 IPTTPVEGN
+788 TAVEYRVAKD
-797 ANQATFTMPATD
+797 ANVATFIMPDTGKD
-809 NSITATAIF
+809 ITAKAIF
-818 AVDPDK
+818 EVDPEK
-824 ASTACVLEDVDLK
+824 ASNERNV
-837 ITGATVENQGPSYT
+837 TGVNLYSGSTDGAPINQGFAKEGT
-851 VTVPANTDEDTL
+851 KLTITLPANMDTANL
-863 SAAVLKFTISEYAD
+863 ADLILKFTVSDYATIKQKD
-877 IIRAGDETPWPT
+877 ANENWPAD
-889 NGQACGMTLDT
+889 GKACGMALDT
-900 PVTFTVRSE
+900 PVTFTV
-909 KCRLGGDD
+909 
-917 AAKAEYTIT
+917 
-926 VVRAKSTQCAID
+926 
-938 SAKLGNVDGVVDQTG
+938 
-953 KTVTFTVPADTED
+953 
-966 SAVATM
+966 
-972 PLTFTCSQYAS
+972 
-983 IKLKDAEADWV
+983 
-994 NDTACG
+994 
-1000 MKLNEEKTFV
+1000 
-1010 VTAEDGTTT
+1010 
-1019 AEYTVVIHRAP
+1019 
-1030 SDKKALT
+1030 
-1037 GATLGDIAA
+1037 
-1046 VIDEDGHALT
+1046 
-1056 FTVPSD
+1056 
-1062 TTDSTLGEMILK
+1062 
-1074 FTCSP
+1074 
-1079 RAAVKLKDAEDNW
+1079 
-1092 PAAGLRSGLKLGIPA
+1092 
-1107 TFVVTAENGDTQE
+1107 TAENG
-1120 YTVTVNRE
+1120 
-1128 KSTEKAITE
+1128 K
-1137 AVLTKTGGASVKAD
+1137 
-1151 ISEQNK
+1151 
-1157 TVTFMLPVGTTDA
+1157 
-1170 DVAAMTLKFT
+1170 
-1180 CSQYASIKLEGAETN
+1180 
-1195 WPADGQLCGMKLNE
+1195 
-1209 AKTFVVTA
+1209 
-1217 ENGGTQPYTVL
+1217 
-1228 IVRGKS
+1228 
-1234 AAKELTSAIL
+1234 
-1244 LAKAGDTTSPAT
+1244 
-1256 VKIDNA
+1256 
-1262 KKTID
+1262 
-1267 FTLPAGTDTSK
+1267 
-1278 LGEMILKLT
+1278 
-1287 VSDYATVAKKD
+1287 
-1298 DPGKNWTEGAVCGME
+1298 
-1313 LDKAATFTV
+1313 
-1322 TAENGSTQD
+1322 TQD
-1331 YTVTITRTKSTT
+1331 YTLTITKAKSSE
-1343 KDITAVKLLDADKSV
+1343 KDITAVKLLNADKSV

-1373 PSDTDKALINKIGT
+1373 PSNTDKTLINKIG
-1387 STDVFMQINYT
+1387 SAPDVYMQVLHT
-1398 GVSLAQAEG
+1398 GVSVKQEEG
-1407 YDDATGIIGKWSSG
+1407 WNDADGAPYWNSG
-1421 NVMCGISPNS
+1421 DAMCGISVNT

-1441 GSTKTYT
+1441 GFTKTYT
-1448 VEIKYTAPNA
+1448 VAIEYTAPNA

-1477 FTSSE
+1477 FTTNE

-1494 AAAPTVDEIKK
+1494 AAAPTADEIMK
-1505 STTKGTASAGETTFT
+1505 STTHGTASAGETTIT

-1535 VSASGGESTAL
+1535 VNASRGESAAL
-1546 KIEIPAY
+1546 KVEIPAY
-1553 GGGTETPD
+1553 GSGSETPD
-1561 TGKFTITANAPK
+1561 TGKFTITINAPK

-1587 DEIIVTVTPDSG
+1587 DEIIVTVKPDSG
-1599 YQMVEGSLS
+1599 YQMVEGSLT

-1626 IMPGGNVTITCKW
+1626 TMPAGNVTITCKW
-1639 ETATTTAKGITSF
+1639 ETATVASSGITGF
-1652 SINGVAGAVNNT
+1652 SINGVAGAVNNS

-1675 TDVTKLTPTISTNG
+1675 TDVTKLTPVIATNG

-1699 TVNFTNSVT
+1699 TVDFTNAVT
-1708 YMATMEDGS
+1708 YTAAMEDGS
-1717 TKAYTVTVYV
+1717 SKTYTVTVYV

-1742 FVNQVPW
+1742 FATQVPW
-1749 WEYAKH
+1749 WQYAEK
-1755 QQSTSSYPKYW
+1755 QQSTSKYPKYW

>member
-177 DGTAYTPVKTDI
+177 NGTAYTPVKTDI

-299 GSAPT
+299 GFAPT

-310 ELSLVANGVQRTG
+310 EFSLVANGVQRTG

-401 TTYEIYLGLWSHA
+401 TTYQIYLGLWSHT

-571 AGDVFHRKFVCWKGI
+571 AGDVFHRKFVCWKDIKGI
-586 EGIKVSA
+586 EVST
-593 EDQLKPSFTFEMP
+593 EDQLNPSFTFTMP
-606 ANDVYLFAEINNVGT
+606 ASDVYLFAEINNVGT

-708 FKASGEKMAVTA
+708 FKASGEKMTVTA

-730 TAAADAAMGSATV
+730 TAVADATMGSATV
-743 TVGSS
+743 TVGGS

-763 TLTATPGD
+763 TLTATPGE
-771 RYTLTGWEVKE
+771 RYMLKGWEVKDADKNDVTYTVAE
-782 AGSDTL
+782 D
-788 IPTTPVEGN
+788 VVN
-797 ANQATFTMPATD
+797 VATFIMPATGKD
-809 NSITATAIF
+809 ITAKAIF
-818 AVDPDK
+818 KVDPAK
-824 ASTACVLEDVDLK
+824 ASAACDLSNVTLN
-837 ITGATVENQGPSYT
+837 IPGATSERSGTKYT
-851 VTVPANTDEDTL
+851 ITVPANTDEAAL
-863 SAAVLKFTISEYAD
+863 AQAVLKLEISEYATVKKS
-877 IIRAGDETPWPT
+877 GD
-889 NGQACGMTLDT
+889 
-900 PVTFTVRSE
+900 
-909 KCRLGGDD
+909 
-917 AAKAEYTIT
+917 
-926 VVRAKSTQCAID
+926 
-938 SAKLGNVDGVVDQTG
+938 TG
-953 KTVTFTVPADTED
+953 
-966 SAVATM
+966 
-972 PLTFTCSQYAS
+972 
-983 IKLKDAEADWV
+983 
-994 NDTACG
+994 
-1000 MKLNEEKTFV
+1000 
-1010 VTAEDGTTT
+1010 
-1019 AEYTVVIHRAP
+1019 
-1030 SDKKALT
+1030 
-1037 GATLGDIAA
+1037 
-1046 VIDEDGHALT
+1046 
-1056 FTVPSD
+1056 
-1062 TTDSTLGEMILK
+1062 
-1074 FTCSP
+1074 
-1079 RAAVKLKDAEDNW
+1079 NW
-1092 PAAGLRSGLKLGIPA
+1092 PAEG
-1107 TFVVTAENGDTQE
+1107 
-1120 YTVTVNRE
+1120 
-1128 KSTEKAITE
+1128 KAC
-1137 AVLTKTGGASVKAD
+1137 D
-1151 ISEQNK
+1151 
-1157 TVTFMLPVGTTDA
+1157 
-1170 DVAAMTLKFT
+1170 
-1180 CSQYASIKLEGAETN
+1180 
-1195 WPADGQLCGMKLNE
+1195 
-1209 AKTFVVTA
+1209 
-1217 ENGGTQPYTVL
+1217 
-1228 IVRGKS
+1228 
-1234 AAKELTSAIL
+1234 
-1244 LAKAGDTTSPAT
+1244 
-1256 VKIDNA
+1256 
-1262 KKTID
+1262 
-1267 FTLPAGTDTSK
+1267 
-1278 LGEMILKLT
+1278 
-1287 VSDYATVAKKD
+1287 
-1298 DPGKNWTEGAVCGME
+1298 ME

-1331 YTVTITRTKSTT
+1331 YTVTITKAKSSE
-1343 KDITAVKLLDADKSV
+1343 KDITAVKLLNADKSV

-1373 PSDTDKALINKIGT
+1373 PSNTDKALINKIG
-1387 STDVFMQINYT
+1387 SAPDVFMQINYT

-1458 PTLSNGSA
+1458 PTLSGGSA
-1466 TRTSKTGATVK
+1466 TRTSKTAATVK
-1477 FTSSE
+1477 FTSNE
-1482 AGTYYYKVVTHG
+1482 AGTYFYKVVEHG
-1494 AAAPTVDEIKK
+1494 AAAPTVDEIMK
-1505 STTKGTASAGETTFT
+1505 STTHGTASAGETTIT

-1535 VSASGGESTAL
+1535 VNASGGESTVL
-1546 KIEIPAY
+1546 KVEIPAY
-1553 GGGTETPD
+1553 GSGSETPD
-1561 TGKFTITANAPK
+1561 TGKFTITINAPK

-1599 YQMVEGSLS
+1599 YPMAEESLT

-1626 IMPGGNVTITCKW
+1626 TMPAGNVTITCKW

-1675 TDVTKLTPTISTNG
+1675 TDVTKLTPVIATNG

-1699 TVNFTNSVT
+1699 TVDFTNAVT
-1708 YMATMEDGS
+1708 YTAAMEDGS
-1717 TKAYTVTVYV
+1717 SKTYTVTVYV

-1742 FVNQVPW
+1742 FATQVPW

-1755 QQSTSSYPKYW
+1755 QQSTSKYPKYW

>member
-149 ATKISYI
+149 
-156 LIQAG
+156 
-161 GTKLIA
+161 
-167 DPQPFSITGS
+167 
-177 DGTAYTPVKTDI
+177 
-189 KYDPVGEIY
+189 
-198 PTVYCLW
+198 
-205 VPEDVA
+205 
-211 TLTIRASDTYQK
+211 
-223 LHCACNKG
+223 
-231 GTSTTENGEIV
+231 
-242 LSLSTNNHTKRCLS
+242 
-256 TKLKNIPGV
+256 
-265 GKYIDSSTDA
+265 
-275 AHLMLVKLY
+275 
-284 DDQTTDISYILIQAG
+284 TTDISYILIQAG

-389 ESTLKAAVPAYE
+389 ESTLKAAIPAYE

-502 AIGESFT
+502 AIGERFT

-522 GVSLLYSNVGNIES
+522 GVSLLYSNVGDIES
-536 NRQGTVTFTDSNGVT
+536 NRQGTVIFTDSNGVT

-571 AGDVFHRKFVCWKGI
+571 AGDVFHRKFVCWKDI

-730 TAAADAAMGSATV
+730 TAVADATMGSATV
-743 TVGSS
+743 AVGDS

-763 TLTATPGD
+763 TLTATPGN
-771 RYTLTGWEVKE
+771 RYTLTGWEVKA

-788 IPTTPVEGN
+788 IKVTTDAED
-797 ANQATFTMPATD
+797 ANKATFTMPATD

-824 ASTACVLEDVDLK
+824 ASPACVLEDVELAIPSASVSREGSK
-837 ITGATVENQGPSYT
+837 IT
-851 VTVPANTDEDTL
+851 
-863 SAAVLKFTISEYAD
+863 I
-877 IIRAGDETPWPT
+877 
-889 NGQACGMTLDT
+889 
-900 PVTFTVRSE
+900 
-909 KCRLGGDD
+909 
-917 AAKAEYTIT
+917 
-926 VVRAKSTQCAID
+926 
-938 SAKLGNVDGVVDQTG
+938 
-953 KTVTFTVPADTED
+953 
-966 SAVATM
+966 
-972 PLTFTCSQYAS
+972 
-983 IKLKDAEADWV
+983 
-994 NDTACG
+994 
-1000 MKLNEEKTFV
+1000 
-1010 VTAEDGTTT
+1010 
-1019 AEYTVVIHRAP
+1019 
-1030 SDKKALT
+1030 
-1037 GATLGDIAA
+1037 
-1046 VIDEDGHALT
+1046 
-1056 FTVPSD
+1056 
-1062 TTDSTLGEMILK
+1062 
-1074 FTCSP
+1074 
-1079 RAAVKLKDAEDNW
+1079 
-1092 PAAGLRSGLKLGIPA
+1092 
-1107 TFVVTAENGDTQE
+1107 
-1120 YTVTVNRE
+1120 
-1128 KSTEKAITE
+1128 
-1137 AVLTKTGGASVKAD
+1137 
-1151 ISEQNK
+1151 
-1157 TVTFMLPVGTTDA
+1157 
-1170 DVAAMTLKFT
+1170 
-1180 CSQYASIKLEGAETN
+1180 
-1195 WPADGQLCGMKLNE
+1195 
-1209 AKTFVVTA
+1209 
-1217 ENGGTQPYTVL
+1217 
-1228 IVRGKS
+1228 
-1234 AAKELTSAIL
+1234 
-1244 LAKAGDTTSPAT
+1244 
-1256 VKIDNA
+1256 
-1262 KKTID
+1262 
-1267 FTLPAGTDTSK
+1267 TLPAGTDTSK
-1278 LGEMILKLT
+1278 LADAMLKFT
-1287 VSDYATVAKKD
+1287 VSKYADIIRAGD
-1298 DPGKNWTEGAVCGME
+1298 DAAWPAAGKACGME
-1313 LDKAATFTV
+1313 LDKAVTFTV
-1322 TAENGSTQD
+1322 RSEKNLIGKDETAKAD
-1331 YTVTITRTKSTT
+1331 YKVTITVAKSSA
-1343 KDITAVKLLDADKSV
+1343 KDITAVKLLNADKSV
-1358 IAEGKLSGTTWTITL
+1358 IAEGKLNGTTWTITL
-1373 PSDTDKALINKIGT
+1373 PPDTDKALINKIGT

-1441 GSTKTYT
+1441 SSTKTYT

-1466 TRTSKTGATVK
+1466 TRTSKTGAAVK

-1482 AGTYYYKVVTHG
+1482 AGNYFYKVVDHG
-1494 AAAPTVDEIKK
+1494 AAVPTVDTSK
-1505 STTKGTASAGETTFT
+1505 SGTSAVKGENTIT
-1520 LSNLTEDARDIYIVV
+1520 LSNLGDGARDIYIVV
-1535 VSASGGESTAL
+1535 VGAAGGESTAL
-1546 KIEIPAY
+1546 KVEIPAY
-1553 GGGTETPD
+1553 GSGSETPD
-1561 TGKFTITANAPK
+1561 TGKFTITINAPK

-1587 DEIIVTVTPDSG
+1587 DEIIVTVKPDSG
-1599 YQMVEGSLS
+1599 YQMVEGSLT

-1626 IMPGGNVTITCKW
+1626 TMPAGNVTITCKW

-1652 SINGVAGAVNNT
+1652 SISGVVGAVNNT
-1664 TNTITITMPRG
+1664 TNTITITLPRG
-1675 TDVTKLTPTISTNG
+1675 TDVTKLTPVIATNG

-1699 TVNFTNSVT
+1699 TVDFTNAVT
-1708 YMATMEDGS
+1708 YTAAMEDGS
-1717 TKAYTVTVYV
+1717 SKTYTVTVYV

-1742 FVNQVPW
+1742 FATQVPW

-1755 QQSTSSYPKYW
+1755 QQSTSKYPKYW

>member
-128 KYIDSSTDVAHLML
+128 KYIDSSRDVAHLML

-167 DPQPFSITGS
+167 DPQPFSIIGS

-198 PTVYCLW
+198 PTVYCLR

-284 DDQTTDISYILIQAG
+284 DDQATDISYILIQAG
-299 GSAPT
+299 GSVPT

-310 ELSLVANGVQRTG
+310 ELSLIANGVQRTG

-348 VDTSGA
+348 VDTSTA
-354 GTPMVSGENT
+354 GTAMVSGENT
-364 LNITGLTADAATVY
+364 LNITGITADATTVY
-378 IKAKDSSGNIS
+378 IKAKDGSGNIS
-389 ESTLKAAVPAYE
+389 VSTLEAAVPAYE

-502 AIGESFT
+502 AIGERFT

-522 GVSLLYSNVGNIES
+522 GVSLLYSNVGDIES

-551 LMQAQPGQQVTVTA
+551 LMQALPGQQVTVTA

-571 AGDVFHRKFVCWKGI
+571 AGNVFHRKFVCWKDI
-586 EGIKVSA
+586 EGIEVSA
-593 EDQLKPSFTFEMP
+593 EDRLTPSFTFTMP
-606 ANDVYLFAEINNVGT
+606 ASDVYLFAEINNVGT

-677 DGTTLPD
+677 DGATLPD

-708 FKASGEKMAVTA
+708 FKASGEKMTVTA

-725 AFASV
+725 KFASV
-730 TAAADAAMGSATV
+730 TAVADATMGSATV
-743 TVGSS
+743 TVGENTGTSQY
-748 TPAETQSVVYEGQTV
+748 PVYEGQTV

-771 RYTLTGWEVKE
+771 RYSLKGWDVK
-782 AGSDTL
+782 DTDN
-788 IPTTPVEGN
+788 TAVEYRVAKD
-797 ANQATFTMPATD
+797 ANVATFIMPDTGKD
-809 NSITATAIF
+809 ITAKAIF
-818 AVDPDK
+818 EVDPEK
-824 ASTACVLEDVDLK
+824 ASNERNV
-837 ITGATVENQGPSYT
+837 TGVNLYSGSTDGAPINQGFAKEGT
-851 VTVPANTDEDTL
+851 KLTITLPANMDTANL
-863 SAAVLKFTISEYAD
+863 ADLILKFTVSDYATIKQKD
-877 IIRAGDETPWPT
+877 ANENWPAD
-889 NGQACGMTLDT
+889 GKACGMALDT
-900 PVTFTVRSE
+900 PVTFTV
-909 KCRLGGDD
+909 
-917 AAKAEYTIT
+917 
-926 VVRAKSTQCAID
+926 
-938 SAKLGNVDGVVDQTG
+938 
-953 KTVTFTVPADTED
+953 
-966 SAVATM
+966 
-972 PLTFTCSQYAS
+972 
-983 IKLKDAEADWV
+983 
-994 NDTACG
+994 
-1000 MKLNEEKTFV
+1000 
-1010 VTAEDGTTT
+1010 
-1019 AEYTVVIHRAP
+1019 
-1030 SDKKALT
+1030 
-1037 GATLGDIAA
+1037 
-1046 VIDEDGHALT
+1046 
-1056 FTVPSD
+1056 
-1062 TTDSTLGEMILK
+1062 
-1074 FTCSP
+1074 
-1079 RAAVKLKDAEDNW
+1079 
-1092 PAAGLRSGLKLGIPA
+1092 
-1107 TFVVTAENGDTQE
+1107 TAENG
-1120 YTVTVNRE
+1120 
-1128 KSTEKAITE
+1128 K
-1137 AVLTKTGGASVKAD
+1137 
-1151 ISEQNK
+1151 
-1157 TVTFMLPVGTTDA
+1157 
-1170 DVAAMTLKFT
+1170 
-1180 CSQYASIKLEGAETN
+1180 
-1195 WPADGQLCGMKLNE
+1195 
-1209 AKTFVVTA
+1209 
-1217 ENGGTQPYTVL
+1217 
-1228 IVRGKS
+1228 
-1234 AAKELTSAIL
+1234 
-1244 LAKAGDTTSPAT
+1244 
-1256 VKIDNA
+1256 
-1262 KKTID
+1262 
-1267 FTLPAGTDTSK
+1267 
-1278 LGEMILKLT
+1278 
-1287 VSDYATVAKKD
+1287 
-1298 DPGKNWTEGAVCGME
+1298 
-1313 LDKAATFTV
+1313 
-1322 TAENGSTQD
+1322 TQD
-1331 YTVTITRTKSTT
+1331 YTLTITKAKSSE
-1343 KDITAVKLLDADKSV
+1343 KDITAVKLLNADKSV

-1373 PSDTDKALINKIGT
+1373 PSNTDKTLINKIG
-1387 STDVFMQINYT
+1387 SAPDVYMQVLHT
-1398 GVSLAQAEG
+1398 GVSVKQEEG
-1407 YDDATGIIGKWSSG
+1407 WNDADGAPYWNSG
-1421 NVMCGISPNS
+1421 DAMCGINVNT

-1436 VTAED
+1436 MTAED

-1448 VEIKYTAPNA
+1448 VAIEYTAPNA

-1477 FTSSE
+1477 FTTNE

-1494 AAAPTVDEIKK
+1494 AAAPTADEIMK
-1505 STTKGTASAGETTFT
+1505 STTHGTASAGENTIT

-1535 VSASGGESTAL
+1535 VNASRGESAAL
-1546 KIEIPAY
+1546 KVEIPAY
-1553 GGGTETPD
+1553 GSGSETPD
-1561 TGKFTITANAPK
+1561 TGKFTITINAPK

-1587 DEIIVTVTPDSG
+1587 DEIIVTVKPDSG
-1599 YQMVEGSLS
+1599 YQMVEGSLT

-1626 IMPGGNVTITCKW
+1626 TMPAGNVTITCKW

-1652 SINGVAGAVNNT
+1652 SISGVVGAVNNT
-1664 TNTITITMPRG
+1664 TNTITITLPRG
-1675 TDVTKLTPTISTNG
+1675 TDVTKLTPVIATNG

-1699 TVNFTNSVT
+1699 TVDFTNAVT
-1708 YMATMEDGS
+1708 YTAAMEDGS
-1717 TKAYTVTVYV
+1717 SKTYTVTVYV

-1742 FVNQVPW
+1742 FATQVPW

-1755 QQSTSSYPKYW
+1755 QQSTSKYPKYW

>member
-128 KYIDSSTDVAHLML
+128 KYIDSSRDVAHLML

-161 GTKLIA
+161 G
-167 DPQPFSITGS
+167 S
-177 DGTAYTPVKTDI
+177 V
-189 KYDPVGEIY
+189 
-198 PTVYCLW
+198 
-205 VPEDVA
+205 
-211 TLTIRASDTYQK
+211 
-223 LHCACNKG
+223 
-231 GTSTTENGEIV
+231 
-242 LSLSTNNHTKRCLS
+242 
-256 TKLKNIPGV
+256 
-265 GKYIDSSTDA
+265 
-275 AHLMLVKLY
+275 
-284 DDQTTDISYILIQAG
+284 
-299 GSAPT
+299 PT

-310 ELSLVANGVQRTG
+310 ELSLIANGVQRTG
-323 ETTATVKFTSS
+323 ETTATIKFTSS

-348 VDTSGA
+348 VDTSTA
-354 GTPMVSGENT
+354 GTAMVSGENT
-364 LNITGLTADAATVY
+364 LNITGITADATTVY
-378 IKAKDSSGNIS
+378 IKAKDGSGNIS
-389 ESTLKAAVPAYE
+389 VSTLEAAVPAYE

-502 AIGESFT
+502 AIGERFT

-522 GVSLLYSNVGNIES
+522 GVSLLYSNVGDIES

-551 LMQAQPGQQVTVTA
+551 LMQALPGQQVTVTA

-571 AGDVFHRKFVCWKGI
+571 AGNVFHRKFVCWKDI
-586 EGIKVSA
+586 EGIEVSA
-593 EDQLKPSFTFEMP
+593 EDRLTPSFTFTMP
-606 ANDVYLFAEINNVGT
+606 ASDVYLFAEINNVGT

-677 DGTTLPD
+677 DGATLPD

-708 FKASGEKMAVTA
+708 FKASGEKMTVTA

-725 AFASV
+725 KFASV
-730 TAAADAAMGSATV
+730 TAVADATMGSATV
-743 TVGSS
+743 TVGENTGTSQY
-748 TPAETQSVVYEGQTV
+748 PVYEGQTV

-771 RYTLTGWEVKE
+771 RYSLKGWDVK
-782 AGSDTL
+782 DTDN
-788 IPTTPVEGN
+788 TAVEYRVAKD
-797 ANQATFTMPATD
+797 ANVATFIMPDTGKD
-809 NSITATAIF
+809 ITAKAIF
-818 AVDPDK
+818 EVDPEK
-824 ASTACVLEDVDLK
+824 ASNERNV
-837 ITGATVENQGPSYT
+837 TGVNLYSGSTDGAPINQGFAKEGT
-851 VTVPANTDEDTL
+851 KLTITLPANMDTANL
-863 SAAVLKFTISEYAD
+863 ADLILKFTVSDYATIKQKD
-877 IIRAGDETPWPT
+877 ANENWPAD
-889 NGQACGMTLDT
+889 GKACGMALDT
-900 PVTFTVRSE
+900 PVTFTV
-909 KCRLGGDD
+909 
-917 AAKAEYTIT
+917 
-926 VVRAKSTQCAID
+926 
-938 SAKLGNVDGVVDQTG
+938 
-953 KTVTFTVPADTED
+953 
-966 SAVATM
+966 
-972 PLTFTCSQYAS
+972 
-983 IKLKDAEADWV
+983 
-994 NDTACG
+994 
-1000 MKLNEEKTFV
+1000 
-1010 VTAEDGTTT
+1010 
-1019 AEYTVVIHRAP
+1019 
-1030 SDKKALT
+1030 
-1037 GATLGDIAA
+1037 
-1046 VIDEDGHALT
+1046 
-1056 FTVPSD
+1056 
-1062 TTDSTLGEMILK
+1062 
-1074 FTCSP
+1074 
-1079 RAAVKLKDAEDNW
+1079 
-1092 PAAGLRSGLKLGIPA
+1092 
-1107 TFVVTAENGDTQE
+1107 TAENG
-1120 YTVTVNRE
+1120 
-1128 KSTEKAITE
+1128 K
-1137 AVLTKTGGASVKAD
+1137 
-1151 ISEQNK
+1151 
-1157 TVTFMLPVGTTDA
+1157 
-1170 DVAAMTLKFT
+1170 
-1180 CSQYASIKLEGAETN
+1180 
-1195 WPADGQLCGMKLNE
+1195 
-1209 AKTFVVTA
+1209 
-1217 ENGGTQPYTVL
+1217 
-1228 IVRGKS
+1228 
-1234 AAKELTSAIL
+1234 
-1244 LAKAGDTTSPAT
+1244 
-1256 VKIDNA
+1256 
-1262 KKTID
+1262 
-1267 FTLPAGTDTSK
+1267 
-1278 LGEMILKLT
+1278 
-1287 VSDYATVAKKD
+1287 
-1298 DPGKNWTEGAVCGME
+1298 
-1313 LDKAATFTV
+1313 
-1322 TAENGSTQD
+1322 TQD
-1331 YTVTITRTKSTT
+1331 YTLTITKAKSSE
-1343 KDITAVKLLDADKSV
+1343 KDITAVKLLNADKSV

-1373 PSDTDKALINKIGT
+1373 PSNTDKTLINKIG
-1387 STDVFMQINYT
+1387 SAPDVYMQVLHT
-1398 GVSLAQAEG
+1398 GVSVKQEEG
-1407 YDDATGIIGKWSSG
+1407 WNDADGAPYWNSG
-1421 NVMCGISPNS
+1421 DAMCGISVNT

-1441 GSTKTYT
+1441 SSTKTYT
-1448 VEIKYTAPNA
+1448 VAIEYTAPNA

-1477 FTSSE
+1477 FTTNE

-1494 AAAPTVDEIKK
+1494 AAAPTADEIMK
-1505 STTKGTASAGETTFT
+1505 STTHGTASAGETTIT

-1535 VSASGGESTAL
+1535 VGAAGGESTAL
-1546 KIEIPAY
+1546 KVEIPAY
-1553 GGGTETPD
+1553 GSGSETPD
-1561 TGKFTITANAPK
+1561 TGKFTISVNAPK
-1573 GGTITTNRT
+1573 GGKITTNRT

-1587 DEIIVTVTPDSG
+1587 DEIIVTVTPDNG
-1599 YQMVEGSLS
+1599 YQMAEGSLT
-1608 YSLAVAG
+1608 YSLSVAG
-1615 GETVKITGNRF
+1615 GETVKISGNRF
-1626 IMPGGNVTITCKW
+1626 TMPAGNVTITCKW

-1652 SINGVAGAVNNT
+1652 SISGVVGAVNNT
-1664 TNTITITMPRG
+1664 TNTITITLPRS
-1675 TDVTKLTPTISTNG
+1675 TDVTKLTPVIATNG

-1699 TVNFTNSVT
+1699 TVDFTNAVT
-1708 YMATMEDGS
+1708 YTAAMEDGS
-1717 TKAYTVTVYV
+1717 SKTYTVTVYV

-1742 FVNQVPW
+1742 FATQVPW

-1755 QQSTSSYPKYW
+1755 QQSTSKYPKYW